1 MKVGDLVRHK
11 PCGYVGIIVRPS
23 RQWSGL
29 VSMSCWTV
37 LRITGEL
44 RNWWGSDMEVINV
57 ATR

>member
-1 MKVGDLVRHK
+1 MQVGDLVRHK
-11 PCGYVGIIVRPS
+11 PCGYVAIIVGPS
-23 RQWSGL
+23 RAWGGL
-29 VSMSCWTV
+29 DLSCWTV